1 MESSHRNADRQ
12 SSLDQRLDRLAE
24 AVADLPADRS
34 AELAEQLNKPF
45 YTVPEVAELL
55 GMHPETIRRALREG
69 RLIGVKLGG
78 RKSHYRIPAE
88 ALERFIQE
96 KGH

>member
-1 MESSHRNADRQ
+1 
-12 SSLDQRLDRLAE
+12 
-24 AVADLPADRS
+24 
-34 AELAEQLNKPF
+34 LAEQLNRPF

-69 RLIGVKLGG
+69 RLKGIKLGG

-88 ALERFIQE
+88 ALERFIRE
-96 KGH
+96 EGND